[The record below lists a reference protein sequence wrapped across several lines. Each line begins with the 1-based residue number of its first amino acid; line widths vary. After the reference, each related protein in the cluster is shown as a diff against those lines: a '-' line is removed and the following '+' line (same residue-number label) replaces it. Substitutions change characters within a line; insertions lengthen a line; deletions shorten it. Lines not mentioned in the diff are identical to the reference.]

1 MTLPV
6 GSGFYSAS
14 IPLKRVAKQNISD
27 ALTHAP
33 QKVTPNAPTQE
44 YVKSSQSGVELA
56 KQLSLHSS
64 TSTTAFQNTIYDQP
78 SARISR
84 AISTYTEFAN
94 LEQRA
99 QVQSLIGV
107 DIYA

>member
-1 MTLPV
+1 MTLPI
-6 GSGFYSAS
+6 GSGFYSAG
-14 IPLKRVAKQNISD
+14 IPTNRVAKHNLSD
-27 ALTHAP
+27 ALTNAP
-33 QKVTPNAPTQE
+33 EKVTPNSASKE

-64 TSTTAFQNTIYDQP
+64 KTYQNTIYDQP
-78 SARISR
+78 SARISK

-94 LEQRA
+94 LERRA
-99 QVQSLIGV
+99 DVQSLIGV